1 MISNHFFLIMRNHYP
16 RNQKHLW
23 IARSMH
29 FLCVE
34 RMAWGW
40 GRCLRKSVLLLKSK
54 LGFKWTKASD
64 QQPYFWDKKQ
74 LLPYKVLGYTLLELT
89 SVHFLFLSFHKWPAV
104 ILANFFF
111 FFWICKYTQIIK
123 DSYRAKSTS
132 IHSIHLADLMYQI
145 NLPF

>member
-23 IARSMH
+23 IARSMY
-29 FLCVE
+29 FLCVQ

-74 LLPYKVLGYTLLELT
+74 LLPYKVLGYTLLQLT
-89 SVHFLFLSFHKWPAV
+89 SVNFLFLCFHKWPAV

-111 FFWICKYTQIIK
+111 FSEYVNTHRLSKTPTGP
-123 DSYRAKSTS
+123 RALPS
-132 IHSIHLADLMYQI
+132 ISADLADLMYQI